1 MIHLP
6 NLPILQALPALQEA
20 LATRRIVL
28 LEAPPGAGKST
39 VVPLALLDSAWR
51 SGGRILMLE
60 PRRIAARAVA
70 ERMASLIGE
79 QAGQTIGFRTRLE
92 TRVGPRTQVEVVTE
106 GILTRM
112 LQHDPALEGTAC
124 VVFDEFHER
133 NLQGDLGLALC
144 LESQRHLR
152 DTLRLLI
159 MSATLDGEALL
170 RLLGDA
176 AVVRSPGRMFDV
188 DTHYVA
194 PPRNDMERSA
204 RVEGPVVA
212 VTMRALREHDGDALL
227 FLPGAGEIRRVVD
240 GLSAGLAAKE
250 FSVIPLYGD
259 LAAAE
264 QDAALR
270 VDAQG
275 RRKVVVATNIAE
287 TSLTIDGVRIVVDA
301 GVERRQRFDP
311 ATGMSRLET
320 VRISRSSADQRRGR
334 AGRTAPGTCYRLWN
348 ESAHDSLLPQ
358 APAEILEADLAP
370 LALELACWGCNDPAA
385 LTWIDPPPPAPL
397 AQARDLLERLEAIE
411 PGGRVTPLGRDMA
424 ALGLHPRL
432 AHMVLR
438 GRDLGFERLA
448 CWIAALLS
456 ERDPLRAGPGFR
468 DSDFAHRIEVLHG
481 RAAPPG
487 MDVDSGA
494 VRRVQRVIQQVER
507 QLGRMRPSRASA
519 TPHLAEGD
527 AVGLLLAFA
536 YPDRIGRARESGSG
550 RYALSGGRGAA
561 FTEATALARSEFIVV
576 AALDAGDRDA
586 RIQLAASLDPALLE
600 AHFAAS
606 IHEGSS
612 VAWDPK
618 SETVAARRVRRL
630 GALVLRD
637 EPLRH
642 APADALRAA
651 MIDGIRSLGLGCLP
665 WTRALEQWRA
675 RVAVV
680 RGHDVRGRAEWPDVS
695 DTALLGSLESWLGPW
710 LDGVTRRDQLGR
722 VDLAGALHG
731 LLDWN
736 AQRRLDE
743 LAPTHLSVP
752 SGSRIALDYEG
763 AEPRLSVRL
772 QEVFGLMDSPR
783 IVDGRVP
790 VTLELL
796 SPARRPV
803 QVTRDLA
810 SFWSRGYHE
819 VRKELKGRY
828 PKHYWPDDPHD
839 AVATRRVRPREGS

>member
-1 MIHLP
+1 MIQLP
-6 NLPILQALPALQEA
+6 NLPILEALPALREA
-20 LATRRIVL
+20 LAVHRIVL

-39 VVPLALLDSAWR
+39 VVPLALLDAAWR

-70 ERMASLIGE
+70 ERMATLIGE

-152 DTLRLLI
+152 DSLRVLI

-170 RLLGDA
+170 RLLGNA
-176 AVVRSPGRMFDV
+176 AVVRSPGGMFKV

-194 PPRNDMERSA
+194 PPRNDPVLST
-204 RVEGPVVA
+204 RVEGTVLA

-227 FLPGAGEIRRVVD
+227 FLPGAGEIRRVVAEL
-240 GLSAGLAAKE
+240 GAGLAAKE

-270 VDAQG
+270 VDAHG

-334 AGRTAPGTCYRLWN
+334 AGRTAPGTCYRLWS
-348 ESAHDSLLPQ
+348 ESAHDTLLPQ

-370 LALELACWGCNDPAA
+370 LALELACWGCSDPAA
-385 LTWIDPPPPAPL
+385 LTWIDPPPVAPL
-397 AQARDLLERLEAIE
+397 AQARDLLARLEAVD
-411 PGGRVTPLGRDMA
+411 PGGRVTTLGRDMA

-438 GRDLGFERLA
+438 GRDLGLEQLA

-456 ERDPLRAGPGFR
+456 ERDPLRAGAGFR
-468 DSDFAHRIEVLHG
+468 DPDLTHRVEVLRG
-481 RAAPPG
+481 RGAPRG

-494 VRRVQRVIQQVER
+494 LRRVQRVIQQVER
-507 QLGRMRPSRASA
+507 QLGRIRPSPAPVTPQA
-519 TPHLAEGD
+519 TEGD

-536 YPDRIGRARESGSG
+536 YPDRIGRAREGGGG
-550 RYALSGGRGAA
+550 RYALSGGRGAT
-561 FTEATALARSEFIVV
+561 FTEATALARSGFIVV
-576 AALDAGDRDA
+576 AALDAGEREA
-586 RIQLAASLDPALLE
+586 RIQLAASLDPALLDQ
-600 AHFAAS
+600 HFKAA
-606 IHEGSS
+606 IHEGASI
-612 VAWDPK
+612 AWDPK
-618 SETVAARRVRRL
+618 SGTVAARSVRRL
-630 GALVLRD
+630 GSLVLRD
-637 EPLRH
+637 EPLRN
-642 APADALRAA
+642 APADALLAA
-651 MIDGIRSLGLGCLP
+651 MLEGIRSLGIDCLP
-665 WTRALEQWRA
+665 WTRSLEQWRA
-675 RVAVV
+675 RVALV
-680 RGHDVRGRAEWPDVS
+680 RGHDVRGSAGWPDVS
-695 DTALLGSLESWLGPW
+695 DAALLGSLESWLAPW
-710 LDGVTRRDQLGR
+710 LECVTRRDQLAR

-743 LAPTHLSVP
+743 LAPTHLTVP
-752 SGSRIALDYEG
+752 SGSRIAVDYAG
-763 AEPRLSVRL
+763 AEPKLSVRL
-772 QEVFGLMDSPR
+772 QEVFGLMDSPCV
-783 IVDGRVP
+783 VDGHVP

-828 PKHYWPDDPHD
+828 PKHYWPDDPHT
-839 AVATRRVRPREGS
+839 AVATRRVRPREGI

>member
-1 MIHLP
+1 MIQLP
-6 NLPILQALPALQEA
+6 NLPILQALPELQEA
-20 LATRRIVL
+20 LATRRVVL

-39 VVPLALLDSAWR
+39 VVPLALLDAAWR

-133 NLQGDLGLALC
+133 NLQADLGLALC

-152 DTLRLLI
+152 DSLRLLI

-194 PPRNDMERSA
+194 PPRSDMARST

-227 FLPGAGEIRRVVD
+227 FLPGAGEIRRVVAE
-240 GLSAGLAAKE
+240 LSAALAAKE

-270 VDAQG
+270 VDAHG

-311 ATGMSRLET
+311 STGMSRLET

-334 AGRTAPGTCYRLWN
+334 AGRTAPGTCYRLWS

-370 LALELACWGCNDPAA
+370 LALELACWGCNDPTA

-397 AQARDLLERLEAIE
+397 AQARDLLARLEAIDS
-411 PGGRVTPLGRDMA
+411 GGRVTPLGRDMA
-424 ALGLHPRL
+424 ALGMHPRL

-438 GRDLGFERLA
+438 GRDMGFERLA

-487 MDVDSGA
+487 MEVDSGA
-494 VRRVQRVIQQVER
+494 VRRVQRVVQQVER
-507 QLGRMRPSRASA
+507 QLGRMRPSRTPA

-536 YPDRIGRARESGSG
+536 YPDRIGRAREGGGG
-550 RYALSGGRGAA
+550 RYALSSGRGAT

-576 AALDAGDRDA
+576 AALDAGDREA

-600 AHFAAS
+600 THFSAA
-606 IHEGSS
+606 IHEGAS

-630 GALVLRD
+630 GSLVLRD
-637 EPLRH
+637 EPLRN
-642 APADALRAA
+642 APADALLAA
-651 MIDGIRSLGLGCLP
+651 MLDGIRSLGLGCLP
-665 WTRALEQWRA
+665 WTRALEQWRS

-680 RGHDVRGRAEWPDVS
+680 RGHDVRGSAEWPDVS
-695 DTALLGSLESWLGPW
+695 DAALLGSLDSWLGPW

-743 LAPTHLSVP
+743 LAPTHLTVP

-763 AEPRLSVRL
+763 AEPKLSVRL

-828 PKHYWPDDPHD
+828 PKHYWPDDPHE
-839 AVATRRVRPREGS
+839 AVATRRVRPREGN